1 MANSTSPDKRWSFF
15 RRARYL
21 IILYGIPLFIRLY
34 FRLTVNNSKVG
45 NTYSEGEGVI
55 FCSNHQSH
63 LDALIVG
70 ASVAKPVATNGTRR
84 FVAFMGNGKVMR
96 ENLIFSLTF
105 WCGGFPIYR
114 ENPSP
119 ALAHSAKILNEGFCV
134 FMSPQGMR
142 VGTSPVDDYFNLT
155 NNPRSG
161 VGRVTLLA
169 NGKIPVVPMYIHG
182 AGAALGG
189 GRLVPRFKSFISV
202 SFGDPMSFEKYT
214 REKGWKEEDPD
225 FFPTAKEISI
235 EIMDLI
241 HNIMMEQE
249 KNYFTIIEKKFGKSI
264 ADIDEKFRADRSF
277 RRYQR
282 NLCNYS
288 PEELKNELQK
298 YSGK

>member
-1 MANSTSPDKRWSFF
+1 M
-15 RRARYL
+15 L
-21 IILYGIPLFIRLY
+21 ILYGVPLFIRLY
-34 FRLTVNNSKVG
+34 FRFTVNNSKIG
-45 NTYSEGEGVI
+45 NRYSEGEGVI

-84 FVAFMGNGKVMR
+84 FVAFMGNGKVMK

-114 ENPSP
+114 ENPKP
-119 ALAHSAKILNEGFCV
+119 ALQHAAKILNEGFCV
-134 FMSPQGMR
+134 FMSPQGLR
-142 VGTSPVDDYFNLT
+142 VGTSPVDDYFNLR

-161 VGRVTLLA
+161 VGRVLLLA
-169 NGKIPVVPMYIHG
+169 NGKIPIVPMYIHG

-189 GRLVPRFKSFISV
+189 GRLIPRFKSFISV
-202 SFGDPMSFEKYT
+202 SFGDPITFEKYT
-214 REKGWKEEDPD
+214 RDQGWNEEDPD
-225 FFPTAKEISI
+225 FFPAAKEIAI
-235 EIMDLI
+235 EIMDSI

-249 KNYFTIIEKKFGKSI
+249 KNYFTIIEKKCGKSI
-264 ADIDEKFRADRSF
+264 KSISPEFRADRSF

-288 PEELKNELQK
+288 PEELKQELTRTNK
-298 YSGK
+298 